1 MEAGGRARVRK
12 KKKKCRDIYFAF
24 IVSNFRLLFFLPL
37 VSLFHPFLA
46 ELCRLVPY
54 YLRKAREKL
63 KITASVLRLEWEFC
77 VFTVPFQVQLVFFFF
92 LFWERKKKKGTLL
105 ELYSVALDDCDVQ
118 SGSNYVEKQKETYLP
133 IGNAC
138 FFRAFIWAFSE
149 THRVKSF
156 FTPFTCLGGR
166 GGTGLTTLLACRG
179 CAWTA
184 LYSKYRFKMLEPPQA
199 QACRFP

>member
-1 MEAGGRARVRK
+1 MFEK
-12 KKKKCRDIYFAF
+12 KKKMPGYLFCFYCFQFSSF
-24 IVSNFRLLFFLPL
+24 IFSSPC
-37 VSLFHPFLA
+37 VSLPSFSG
-46 ELCRLVPY
+46 R
-54 YLRKAREKL
+54 
-63 KITASVLRLEWEFC
+63 
-77 VFTVPFQVQLVFFFF
+77 TVPACSLLLTKSQREIENHCFSVEARVGILCFHCTISSAISFFFF
-92 LFWERKKKKGTLL
+92 SFLREEKKKGTLL